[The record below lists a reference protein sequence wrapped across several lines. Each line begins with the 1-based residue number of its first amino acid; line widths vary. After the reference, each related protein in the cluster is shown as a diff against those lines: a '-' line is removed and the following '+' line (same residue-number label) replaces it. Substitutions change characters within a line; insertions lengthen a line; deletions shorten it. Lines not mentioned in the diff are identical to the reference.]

1 MSQWR
6 VNWWVVS
13 FRLELLRAFSI
24 NILFLLK
31 VHFCRSEDGLQF
43 NIDFKDIIKRMVLE
57 IQDGLFEHLRDETK
71 QNSVLFSAD
80 LVI

>member
-1 MSQWR
+1 M
-6 VNWWVVS
+6 
-13 FRLELLRAFSI
+13 
-24 NILFLLK
+24 
-31 VHFCRSEDGLQF
+31 HFCRSEDGLQF

>member
-1 MSQWR
+1 M
-6 VNWWVVS
+6 
-13 FRLELLRAFSI
+13 
-24 NILFLLK
+24 
-31 VHFCRSEDGLQF
+31 HFCRSEDGLQL